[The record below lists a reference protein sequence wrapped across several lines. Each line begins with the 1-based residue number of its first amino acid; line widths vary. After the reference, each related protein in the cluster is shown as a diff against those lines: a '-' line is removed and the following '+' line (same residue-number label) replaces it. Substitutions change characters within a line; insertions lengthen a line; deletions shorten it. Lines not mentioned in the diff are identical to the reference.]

1 MNILNNLTIKYL
13 KLNKKRTIV
22 TIIGIILSGAM
33 ISAVTTLA
41 GSFQNL
47 LLSTEIANH
56 GAWEAVFEDVKY
68 ENIKYIEN
76 NEKFK
81 DTMITA
87 EYSMAKN
94 TYSDDE
100 FIRIFGYS
108 KEALENME
116 PKPMEGRM
124 PETSDEIALS
134 TSFFDGK
141 ENEPKIG
148 DTVTFELGQ
157 RISSDGY
164 VLISSEREVGETFET
179 TGSKTYTVCGK
190 INRPQFESYSDYYTA
205 GIVLLDDEMLKNSD
219 SINVGVITKN
229 PRKIYEDTQKIAD
242 EFGMFTMTTYDGAL
256 SEAAKIY
263 NIDYNTT
270 VLMYKGVNDSQGFN
284 AMLYSVCAILI
295 AVIIVG
301 SVLVIYN
308 SFAISVSERKKQFGM
323 LSSIGATKKQIK
335 KSVIFEGAILG
346 AIGIPLGILSGI
358 LGIWVTLGVVNG
370 LLQPLL
376 ESADWNLELVI
387 SWPSILIAAVLIAA
401 TIYMSVIIPARRA
414 SKISPIDAI
423 RQTDDIKVKPRK
435 LKTPKFI
442 RKIFKMPGELALKN
456 LKRSRKRYRTTVISL
471 IISIVLFVSVS
482 GFIGYMFTGFTSMY
496 TTVDYDYVVAFRGN
510 NEYKQQQDEMI
521 AKLMN
526 IEQADKVVFE
536 KRFYA
541 KIQIPEDKL
550 SENIKEII
558 NDPGNLLSELYDKEN
573 GVYDIN
579 AYITTLDDKELD
591 RYCEELR
598 IDELKDNEFIFVN
611 HLNLLQS
618 YQIETKIADFK
629 DGENATFTVHG
640 ESDQTR
646 EMQIAKVTDK
656 YPSFLESDGLN
667 INATIIVNENG
678 FENIASMEENYYS
691 TETVYIE
698 AENVAE
704 IEKQVL
710 ALQEEYGTLESEAL
724 NIAESMQLQKNL
736 VLVINIF
743 LYGFIVLI
751 SAIGIANIFNTISTN
766 VLLRRRE
773 FANLKSIGMT
783 DKQFKRMLNL
793 ECVFYGT
800 KALLY
805 GLPISILICFLIN
818 RGFGNAITFIFTLP
832 WSSII
837 ISILAVYIIVFAT
850 MIYSSRKVKKEN
862 IIDVIRDDNI

>member
-47 LLSTEIANH
+47 LVSTEIANN

-68 ENIKYIEN
+68 EDIKYIEN
-76 NEKFK
+76 NEKFNQ
-81 DTMITA
+81 TMVTA

-124 PETSDEIALS
+124 PEKADEIALS

-148 DTVTFELGQ
+148 DTVTFELGK

-164 VLISSEREVGETFET
+164 ELISSEREAGETFET
-179 TGSKTYTVCGK
+179 TGTKTYTVCGK
-190 INRPQFESYSDYYTA
+190 IDRPQFEDYFDYYTA
-205 GIVLLDDEMLKNSD
+205 GIILLDDEMLKNSD

-242 EFGMFTMTTYDGAL
+242 EFGMFTMTTHDGVL
-256 SEAAKIY
+256 EEPTKVY

-270 VLMYKGVNDSQGFN
+270 VLMYKGVNDTQGFN

-295 AVIIVG
+295 IVIIVG

-335 KSVIFEGAILG
+335 KSVIYEGVILG

-358 LGIWVTLGVVNG
+358 LGIWVTLGIVNG

-376 ESADWNLELVI
+376 ESADWNLELVV
-387 SWPSILIAAVLIAA
+387 SWPSILIAALLIAA

-456 LKRSRKRYRTTVISL
+456 LKRSKKRYRTTVISL

-521 AKLMN
+521 SKLMN

-536 KRFYA
+536 KRFYG

-550 SENIKEII
+550 SKNIKEII
-558 NDPGNLLSELYDKEN
+558 NDASNILTELHDEEK
-573 GVYDIN
+573 GIYDIN
-579 AYITTLDDKELD
+579 AYIITLDDEELD
-591 RYCEELR
+591 RYCKELR
-598 IDELKDNEFIFVN
+598 IDSLKDNEFILVN

-618 YQIETKIADFK
+618 YQLETRIADYK
-629 DGENATFTVHG
+629 DGESVTFTIHG
-640 ESDQTR
+640 ETDQTR
-646 EMQIAKVTDK
+646 QMKIAKVTDK

-667 INATIIVNENG
+667 ITATIIVNENG

-698 AENVAE
+698 TKNVDDV
-704 IEKQVL
+704 EKQVL

-724 NIAESMQLQKNL
+724 NIAESMQLQNNL

-743 LYGFIVLI
+743 LYGFIALI
-751 SAIGIANIFNTISTN
+751 SAIGIANMFNTISTN

-832 WSSII
+832 WSSIV
-837 ISILAVYIIVFAT
+837 ISIIAVYVIVFAT

>member
-124 PETSDEIALS
+124 PETADEIALS

-579 AYITTLDDKELD
+579 AYITTLDDKELA

>member
-116 PKPMEGRM
+116 PKAMEGRM

>member
-124 PETSDEIALS
+124 PETADEIALS

-482 GFIGYMFTGFTSMY
+482 GFIGYMFTGFISMY

>member
-124 PETSDEIALS
+124 PETADEIALS